1 LPPPQQQQQ
10 QQYQQPRGPPPP
22 QQQRTI
28 PQQQRAPAPQAQSA
42 RGSAPGGAVA
52 VPIHDSAPV
61 AAAAA
66 APKKSGFSMPSTFGS
81 VFGIGGASSPA
92 AAPMSADEELAL
104 REANLKAREAKML
117 AKEQEVEQRER
128 EVKALGLK
136 VKNWPFRRMALYY
149 HSIKDDIPA
158 TLQSMMKKLYAT
170 WFLTFLGLV
179 WNVVTVMV
187 YWGEADSD
195 QGTVLCWFYM
205 FIGIPGS
212 WTMSVTNN
220 KQHHRNANKTNKCNQ
235 ASHVETATWKQD
247 QWTQKDTIC
256 VCVRCS
262 EGVCVLSDLLFSSLF
277 VLLLFSLF
285 PSLQVV
291 HAFLQRCPF

>member
-1 LPPPQQQQQ
+1 
-10 QQYQQPRGPPPP
+10 
-22 QQQRTI
+22 
-28 PQQQRAPAPQAQSA
+28 
-42 RGSAPGGAVA
+42 
-52 VPIHDSAPV
+52 
-61 AAAAA
+61 
-66 APKKSGFSMPSTFGS
+66 MPSTFGS
-81 VFGIGGASSPA
+81 VFGLGGGASSPA

-212 WTMSVTNN
+212 WTMWYMRFYKGARSSSSRQYLFGFVGFALHLGITLLLGLGVPSMG
-220 KQHHRNANKTNKCNQ
+220 AGGLLVMLQ
-235 ASHVETATWKQD
+235 AFAKGFNVSGIFALV
-247 QWTQKDTIC
+247 DT
-256 VCVRCS
+256 
-262 EGVCVLSDLLFSSLF
+262 
-277 VLLLFSLF
+277 VLLLLNFVVSLYLLKITRDAWRTGGG
-285 PSLQVV
+285 SEALKQDRAKLKLAGKAGLAAV
-291 HAFLQRCPF
+291 